1 MQLEHLKVISSQ
13 LSGLILLLLVIDVN
27 SVLRLCGD
35 ELPTTLESICHM
47 GQFKGFNSKLKR
59 AMDEEN
65 GFDVETN
72 ALAVYDD
79 ASPSQRDLQLDIEDH
94 SMLHRMFGLSESGQR
109 LVSTRRRRFGIYD
122 ECCLKACTYGELI
135 SYCRI

>member
-59 AMDEEN
+59 AM
-65 GFDVETN
+65 
-72 ALAVYDD
+72 DD